1 MSVKSSPLIL
11 ALDVEDQ
18 AKAIKLCFLLR
29 DKIKIFKVGLQL
41 FLSEGKS
48 IVEAINSLGGEVF
61 LDLKFHDIPNQVANA
76 CVSAARMN
84 VKMLTVHTSGGL
96 EMMKKA
102 RGAVENLEIKNR
114 PLLLGV
120 TVLTSFNQELINE
133 IGINKE
139 ITEQVVFLAGLAQKA
154 GLDGVVA
161 SPFEINA
168 IRENCGDDF
177 LIVTPGIR
185 YDNKSADDQKRVLSP
200 SEAMKFGADY
210 LVIGRPILKAEDPLV
225 AVENILREIGD

>member
-1 MSVKSSPLIL
+1 MKSSNPLIL

-18 AKAIKLCFLLR
+18 TRAIKLCFLLK

-61 LDLKFHDIPNQVANA
+61 LDLKFYDIPNQVANA
-76 CVSAARMN
+76 CISAARMN

-96 EMMKKA
+96 EMMKRA
-102 RGAVENLEIKNR
+102 REAVENLEIKNK

-120 TVLTSFNQELINE
+120 TVLTSFDQKSIYEVGVE
-133 IGINKE
+133 KK
-139 ITEQVVFLAGLAQKA
+139 ITEQVISLAKLAQKA
-154 GLDGVVA
+154 GLDGVIA
-161 SPFEINA
+161 SPFEISA

-185 YDNKSADDQKRVLSP
+185 YDDKNADDQKRVLSP
-200 SEAMKFGADY
+200 SEAMKLGADY
-210 LVIGRPILKAEDPLV
+210 LVIGRPILKAGYPLA